1 MADLSTPTARGPYRN
16 GIKRR
21 EQIVESAA
29 NVFAEFG
36 YSGGSIRTIAAR
48 VGISPATLIQ
58 HFGSKEGLL
67 EAVLEDW
74 TKQTAVH
81 FPDDM
86 HGLAYFDG
94 ARRVMDFHLK
104 HRGLIELFLTMTAEA
119 SSPVHP
125 ARNFIQR
132 RYTDTYA
139 GFVRHLREARES
151 GEVHLAEDEIA
162 YEARLLMAVMDGLE
176 LQWLIDSSVDLT
188 RLFNRCLD
196 DCIRRWTTP
205 SDR

>member
-1 MADLSTPTARGPYRN
+1 MTDLSTPTARGPYRN

-48 VGISPATLIQ
+48 VGISPASLLQ

-67 EAVLEDW
+67 EAVLDDW
-74 TKQTAVH
+74 TQTATRV
-81 FPDDM
+81 PDDV
-86 HGLAYFDG
+86 HGLAYFD
-94 ARRVMDFHLK
+94 AMRRLMDFHVE

-125 ARNFIQR
+125 ARGFIQR
-132 RYTDTYA
+132 RYALTFE
-139 GFVRHLREARES
+139 GFMKHLREARDA
-151 GEVHLAEDEIA
+151 GEIQLAEDDIA
-162 YEARLLMAVMDGLE
+162 YEARLMMAVMDGLE
-176 LQWLIDSSVDLT
+176 LQWLIDPSVDLT
-188 RLFNRCLD
+188 SLYNRCVD
-196 DCIRRWTTP
+196 ESIRRWKTP
-205 SDR
+205 GGS

>member
-1 MADLSTPTARGPYRN
+1 MGGPFWQICPRPTARGPYRN

-74 TKQTAVH
+74 TEQTAVH
-81 FPDDM
+81 VPGRSCTGSRTSM
-86 HGLAYFDG
+86 AV
-94 ARRVMDFHLK
+94 RRLMDFHLK

-139 GFVRHLREARES
+139 GFVQTPARGS
-151 GEVHLAEDEIA
+151 RIG
-162 YEARLLMAVMDGLE
+162 RGPP
-176 LQWLIDSSVDLT
+176 
-188 RLFNRCLD
+188 
-196 DCIRRWTTP
+196 RRG
-205 SDR
+205 

>member
-1 MADLSTPTARGPYRN
+1 MPDPSTPKARGPYRS

-74 TKQTAVH
+74 TAKSAVSV
-81 FPDDM
+81 PDDVR
-86 HGLAYFDG
+86 GLAYFD
-94 ARRVMDFHLK
+94 AMRALMDFHLD
-104 HRGLIELFLTMTAEA
+104 HRGLMELFLTMTAEA

-125 ARNFIQR
+125 ARGFIQR
-132 RYTDTYA
+132 RYAYTFEK
-139 GFVRHLREARES
+139 FVRHLREARDE
-151 GEVHLAEDEIA
+151 GEIHLTDDEIA
-162 YEARLLMAVMDGLE
+162 YEARMMMAAMDGLE
-176 LQWLIDSSVDLT
+176 LQWLIDPSVDLAS
-188 RLFNRCLD
+188 LYNRCVD
-196 DCIRRWTTP
+196 ESIRRWTT
-205 SDR
+205 SSER